1 MDSERE
7 VSVTVNGEERI
18 FPAGISVAAL
28 LNILNVP
35 KIGVAVA
42 VNFEVVQRQARETTR
57 IQEGD
62 RVEIIR
68 AVQGG

>member
-1 MDSERE
+1 MSIAI
-7 VSVTVNGEERI
+7 NGEEGR
-18 FPAGISVAAL
+18 FPAGISVAEL
-28 LNILNVP
+28 LSILNVP
-35 KIGVAVA
+35 KVGVAVA
-42 VNFEVVQRQARETTR
+42 INFEVVRRQALETTR

>member
-1 MDSERE
+1 MRI
-7 VSVTVNGEERI
+7 TVNGEERAI
-18 FPAGISVAAL
+18 PEGVSVAELLKA
-28 LNILNVP
+28 LNIP
-35 KIGVAVA
+35 KVGVAVA
-42 VNFEVVQRQARETTR
+42 VNFEVVQRQALEATR